1 MKTLKKNDI
10 IQMNGGE
17 FKVVY
22 LDNKDNEVRIQRT
35 TEPMIVIAGDFND
48 NGIKLMGWRDF
59 ADYKI
64 IKL

>member
-1 MKTLKKNDI
+1 MQTGDV

-22 LDNKDNEVRIQRT
+22 LNEKFNEVRIQRT
-35 TEPMIVIAGDFND
+35 TEPMLVVAGDYNET
-48 NGIKLMGWRDF
+48 GIKLMGWHKF

-64 IKL
+64 VKQ